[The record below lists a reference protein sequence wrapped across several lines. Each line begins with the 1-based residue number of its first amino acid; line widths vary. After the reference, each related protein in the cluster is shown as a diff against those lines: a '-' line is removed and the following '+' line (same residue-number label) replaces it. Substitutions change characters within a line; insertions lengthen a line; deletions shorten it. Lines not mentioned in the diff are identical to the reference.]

1 MMKRT
6 WIVSLMMTAGLLHA
20 GTIEYTVYAKVKK
33 SIPEYE
39 RIIEREPYE
48 ECWTEHV
55 QVTYYEEGVSGYRQG
70 GDPTAAGIIGGVTG
84 GVLGHQIGKGRG
96 KDVATVAGAV
106 IGTLVGQNMARE
118 GYRQPVRQA
127 HTRYESR
134 RHCTT
139 RYREHAVREVRRYK
153 NIAWYRGRKIVKY
166 SDRPLKRIP
175 LYVTV
180 SY

>member
-1 MMKRT
+1 MKRK
-6 WIVSLMMTAGLLHA
+6 WLIAFLMAGGMLHA
-20 GTIEYTVYAKVKK
+20 GMFEYTVYAKVKK

-39 RIIEREPYE
+39 RIIQQEPYE

-55 QVTYYEEGVSGYRQG
+55 PVTYYDEGRSEYRQ
-70 GDPTAAGIIGGVTG
+70 GDPTAGAVIGGVAG
-84 GVLGHQIGKGRG
+84 GILGHQLIHGKSRDAATIG
-96 KDVATVAGAV
+96 GA
-106 IGTLVGQNMARE
+106 ILGTLVGQNAVRGGEARPAT
-118 GYRQPVRQA
+118 RA

-139 RYREHAVREVRRYK
+139 RYREQTVREVRRYK
-153 NIAWYRGRKIVKY
+153 NIAWYRGKKIVKY

-175 LYVTV
+175 LHITV